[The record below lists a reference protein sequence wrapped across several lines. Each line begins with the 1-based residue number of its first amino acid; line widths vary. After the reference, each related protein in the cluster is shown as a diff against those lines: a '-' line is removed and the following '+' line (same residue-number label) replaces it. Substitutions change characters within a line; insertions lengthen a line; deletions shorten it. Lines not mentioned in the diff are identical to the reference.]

1 MTAGVLEAE
10 DDAKLAVLATPEDGQ
25 WLIDRGYTLRLD
37 LPTASKVT
45 SGTPLVIDYAHVRY
59 LPVEG
64 ADGLGDDIDPLELW
78 QDRAA
83 RGAIFYPTD
92 INDEFHLLTAEV
104 AVARHLGSRRSGGA
118 ELGRASCRARGSQY
132 VYILVGA
139 VSVKN
144 NIGTTTDCP
153 GR

>member
-64 ADGLGDDIDPLELW
+64 ADGLGDDIDPVALW

-83 RGAIFYPTD
+83 RGEIFYPTHIHD
-92 INDEFHLLTAEV
+92 AFQRMTAEV
-104 AVARHLGSRRSGGA
+104 GVASPLGRRCSGVDGGA
-118 ELGRASCRARGSQY
+118 LADCSHRG
-132 VYILVGA
+132 G
-139 VSVKN
+139 
-144 NIGTTTDCP
+144 G
-153 GR
+153 

>member
-64 ADGLGDDIDPLELW
+64 ADGLGDDIDTVELW
-78 QDRAA
+78 QDSAD
-83 RGAIFYPTD
+83 RGAVFYQTD
-92 INDEFHLLTAEV
+92 INDDFQLDRKSDV
-104 AVARHLGSRRSGGA
+104 SGKRVSGSVDIVSRR
-118 ELGRASCRARGSQY
+118 
-132 VYILVGA
+132 II
-139 VSVKN
+139 KK
-144 NIGTTTDCP
+144 
-153 GR
+153 